1 MAILNPQE
9 VVVSQAVSPKAET
22 EALSAPQRYQKE
34 MESLWQRVNQ
44 LPDGQKSVVLHQL
57 VQFGKLSLHPS
68 PQAFPA
74 LATHGF
80 LVEQA
85 VDGQSVWHPCTP
97 HLKEFGRLG
106 ISSSFEDGYSLHPR
120 QVFHINLQVQI
131 QTQNYRLLW

>member
-9 VVVSQAVSPKAET
+9 VVVSQAGSPKAET
-22 EALSAPQRYQKE
+22 EALSPPRRYQKE
-34 MESLWQRVNQ
+34 MESIWESVNQ
-44 LPDGQKSVVLHQL
+44 LPDGQKRVVLHQL
-57 VQFGKLSLHPS
+57 VQFGKIALHPS

-85 VDGQSVWHPCTP
+85 VEGQSVWHPCTP

-106 ISSSFEDGYSLHPR
+106 ISSSFQEGYSLHPR
-120 QVFHINLQVQI
+120 QVFHSNLQAHM
-131 QTQNYRLLW
+131 QTMPRSA

>member
-1 MAILNPQE
+1 MAILIPQE

-22 EALSAPQRYQKE
+22 EALSPHQHYQKE
-34 MESLWQRVNQ
+34 MERIWERVNQ
-44 LPDGQKSVVLHQL
+44 LPDGQDRVVLHQL
-57 VQFGKLSLHPS
+57 VQFGKLALHPS

-97 HLKEFGRLG
+97 HLKEFGCLA
-106 ISSSFEDGYSLHPR
+106 ISSSFQDGYSLHPR
-120 QVFHINLQVQI
+120 QVFHINLQVHM
-131 QTQNYRLLW
+131 QNLPLSWSP